1 MFLRIQSVLKGL
13 NKMKTRLCLFV
24 LLLILAGAPISANAQ
39 GEKKPRTEADYRV
52 RTLSELT
59 TLLPDYMAD
68 KPQLK
73 DENLRIVVH
82 ADLLPSRVKVLYD
95 GTARPLTENRKQVI
109 TQWANSYAGA
119 PEFYTRP
126 YETEMLFTEDGKS
139 YWLAVKKEF
148 LPRFEQELKKGEA
161 VELFLIKL
169 GNARID
175 DKLEPVILV
184 EKFVKQ

>member
-1 MFLRIQSVLKGL
+1 
-13 NKMKTRLCLFV
+13 MKTGLWLLL
-24 LLLILAGAPISANAQ
+24 LLLISAGATIPVDTQ
-39 GEKKPRTEADYRV
+39 GEKKPRTDADYRV

-59 TLLPDYMAD
+59 TLQPEYMAD

-95 GTARPLTENRKQVI
+95 GTARPLSENRKQVI
-109 TQWANSYAGA
+109 TQWANRYAGA

-139 YWLAVKKEF
+139 YWLAVKKQF
-148 LPRFEQELKKGEA
+148 LPRFGQELKKGDA

-175 DKLEPVILV
+175 EKLEPVILV
-184 EKFVKQ
+184 EKFVRQ

>member
-1 MFLRIQSVLKGL
+1 
-13 NKMKTRLCLFV
+13 MKALLCLFV
-24 LLLILAGAPISANAQ
+24 LFLASASATIPAHTQ
-39 GEKKPRTEADYRV
+39 GEKKPRTDADYRV
-52 RTLSELT
+52 RMLSELT
-59 TLLPDYMAD
+59 TLQPDYMAD

-73 DENLRIVVH
+73 DDNLRIVVH
-82 ADLLPSRVKVLYD
+82 ADPLPSRVKVLYD
-95 GTARPLTENRKQVI
+95 GTARPIIENRKQVI
-109 TQWANSYAGA
+109 TQWANRYAGA

-139 YWLAVKKEF
+139 YWLAVRKEF
-148 LPRFEQELKKGEA
+148 LPQFEQELNKGEA